1 MNESEQEELE
11 KIKKECLAYF
21 GQSPVWEKVLRGFR
35 EKYSS
40 YGRCGGKVVLKNLK
54 SQDIEELE
62 GFFGKSFHGQKS
74 VTVSAEKFRQAL
86 EVSRYKN
93 MTPEWLLENFFEEPL
108 LGKQEQKLLRQ
119 QEKERIWE
127 NFRKSYEGMPIE
139 TVEESLKNIVKD
151 SENRELTEWERLLR
165 LGAEM
170 YNHLPYRQSEK
181 LYLAVFA
188 AMLTGNPHA
197 FDNGT
202 ADGNFLYQII
212 QMDMESRS
220 IKIEASEIFPAYKRQ
235 KSYLMAGI
243 MLDDISNYAMLYQVQ
258 AVKKDG
264 SIHQG
269 MAGFAREQHI
279 VQVPLAVISEWEL
292 LRCSQDEIYIVENPS
307 VFAVLCGKEK
317 EKNTRRAYM
326 CMNGQ
331 PRLAGLMVLEL
342 LAKSGTKVYYAGD
355 LDPEGILIAQKLSRY
370 YKGEF
375 HYWHME
381 TADYEKCRSEEVIS
395 PKRMKILERITD
407 GRLKPVVDR
416 IEEYGP
422 AGYQEMLVEE
432 M

>member
-1 MNESEQEELE
+1 
-11 KIKKECLAYF
+11 
-21 GQSPVWEKVLRGFR
+21 
-35 EKYSS
+35 
-40 YGRCGGKVVLKNLK
+40 
-54 SQDIEELE
+54 
-62 GFFGKSFHGQKS
+62 
-74 VTVSAEKFRQAL
+74 
-86 EVSRYKN
+86 

-202 ADGNFLYQII
+202 AAGNFLYQMI
-212 QMDMESRS
+212 QMDL
-220 IKIEASEIFPAYKRQ
+220 F
-235 KSYLMAGI
+235 
-243 MLDDISNYAMLYQVQ
+243 
-258 AVKKDG
+258 
-264 SIHQG
+264 
-269 MAGFAREQHI
+269 
-279 VQVPLAVISEWEL
+279 
-292 LRCSQDEIYIVENPS
+292 
-307 VFAVLCGKEK
+307 
-317 EKNTRRAYM
+317 
-326 CMNGQ
+326 
-331 PRLAGLMVLEL
+331 
-342 LAKSGTKVYYAGD
+342 AKSGIRVYYAGD
-355 LDPEGILIAQKLSRY
+355 LDPEGILIAQKLSQY

-416 IEEYGP
+416 IEEYGT